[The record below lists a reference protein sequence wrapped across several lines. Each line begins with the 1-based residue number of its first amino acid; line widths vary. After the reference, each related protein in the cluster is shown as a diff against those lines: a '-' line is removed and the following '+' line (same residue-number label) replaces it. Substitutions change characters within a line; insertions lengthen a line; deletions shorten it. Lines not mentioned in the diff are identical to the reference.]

1 MCNYDNIG
9 QEKMQVL
16 DDSYTSAKNGERKA
30 RPWRAKK
37 MQNEL
42 LAIAY
47 DEVDE
52 AKASRLRACA
62 TVLSFKEYND
72 GTKKLDS
79 MNSCRVRLCP
89 ICSWRRSLKNFYNN
103 LRVAEWLEQNEPG
116 EWLHLTLTIRNCSG
130 DELGD
135 TIDKMMYSFNK
146 FTKNVNVKKVVR
158 GYYRGLEVTHDV
170 NEFITRESY
179 DRRKKYL
186 KAQGFKVGDKNPTFD
201 LYHPHFHVLLNVSKS
216 YFKSRDYMSLEA
228 WGEAWQQA
236 LGVAYMPSIK
246 VQRLKAYGKS
256 APDQAQPGESISESL
271 ERQSRQALLSAVAE
285 VSKYATKSGDYIYP
299 DDWDLTVSAVRILD
313 AALSSRRLIAYG
325 GNCLKAQRAL
335 KLDDADSGD
344 LVNVGDELDGKDLPY
359 EIVSYAWNT
368 GYKQYGKVKN

>member
-9 QEKMQVL
+9 QEKLQVL
-16 DDSYTSAKNGERKA
+16 SDSYISSKNGEQKE

-62 TVLSFKEYND
+62 TVLSFKEFSD
-72 GTKKLDS
+72 GTKKLES

-89 ICSWRRSLKNFYNN
+89 LCSWRRSLKNFYNN
-103 LRVAEWLEQNEPG
+103 LRVAEWLEKNEPG
-116 EWLHLTLTIRNCSG
+116 EWLHLTLTIRNCKG
-130 DELGD
+130 DELGN
-135 TIDKMMYSFNK
+135 TIDKMMYAFNK
-146 FTKNVNVKKVVR
+146 FTKNVNVRKAVR

-170 NEFITRESY
+170 NEFITKESFE
-179 DRRKKYL
+179 RRKKYL
-186 KAQGFKVGDKNPTFD
+186 KAQGLKVGDLNPTFD

-236 LGVAYMPSIK
+236 LSVDYMPSIK

-256 APDQAQPGESISESL
+256 AVNSNESESS
-271 ERQSRQALLSAVAE
+271 ERSALLSAVAE
-285 VSKYATKSGDYIYP
+285 VSKYATKSADYIYP

-313 AALSSRRLIAYG
+313 AALGSRRLIAYG

-344 LVNVGDELDGKDLPY
+344 LVNIGDELDNKDLPY

-368 GYKQYGKVKN
+368 GYKQYGKVTN

>member
-1 MCNYDNIG
+1 MCNNNNIG
-9 QEKMQVL
+9 IENLQVL
-16 DDSYTSAKNGERKA
+16 DDSYISAKNGERKE
-30 RPWRAKK
+30 RPWRVKK

-62 TVLSFKEYND
+62 TVLSFKEYTD
-72 GTKKLDS
+72 GTRKLDS

-116 EWLHLTLTIRNCSG
+116 EWLHITLTIRNVQG
-130 DELGD
+130 DQLGA
-135 TIDKMMYSFNK
+135 TIDSLMYAFNK
-146 FTKNVNVKKVVR
+146 FTKNVNVKKVMR
-158 GYYRGLEVTHDV
+158 GYYRGLEVTHDM
-170 NEFITRESY
+170 NEFITRENFE
-179 DRRKKYL
+179 RRKKYL
-186 KAQGFKVGDKNPTFD
+186 KAAGLKVGDNNPTFD
-201 LYHPHFHVLLNVSKS
+201 QYHPHFHVLVNVSKS

-236 LGVAYMPSIK
+236 LGVDYMPSIK
-246 VQRLKAYGKS
+246 VQRLKAYGKR
-256 APDQAQPGESISESL
+256 AVNAIESESS
-271 ERQSRQALLSAVAE
+271 ERAALLGAVAE
-285 VSKYATKSGDYIYP
+285 VSKYASKSGDYICP

-313 AALSSRRLIAYG
+313 EALSSRRLIAYG

-344 LVNVGDELDGKDLPY
+344 LVNVGETVEESNLPY